1 MAAAGKTRKIF
12 DGRYEILSIVGRG
25 ACSVVYHARH
35 AMAPASE
42 VALKVLLTQRDH
54 SSNGDR
60 LRKEALAMVSCRHRY
75 VIRLD
80 DFHSVGDLCYLSM
93 EYAPESDL
101 RRFAATKGGQL
112 TPAQLEVF
120 LLQAADA
127 LGFIHRAGI
136 VHRDLKPDNILV
148 VNEKESRLADFG
160 VAVLP
165 GEESSIAELQR
176 GVGTMAY
183 MAPEVLEGV
192 RYDQRSDVY
201 ALAVTFYE
209 LLTGSH
215 PFESA
220 PLMKQ
225 LEVRREGAFPAL
237 QEVNPNIPVWLAQP
251 LMQALSYDAAK
262 RFPSGAELQAAIMTM
277 KRSGGTASK
286 RNAVAVPAEKP
297 APAPEQK
304 PAAKPPPRAA
314 PAATEPARS
323 KPPPAGPRPASPAE
337 TTPARAAPARPM
349 PAPEVRPQVQA
360 MPAPMAT
367 AAGNAAVAL
376 ATEPPVAAA
385 VTPAPVPAAT
395 AAEAAPATGLAGRAM
410 AGIADEPA
418 PRRAA
423 PPGSRQQSAP
433 RQSGPSLAQAA
444 AQAQQKA
451 DRAVRQKTT
460 LLNRE
465 TVSAVREEAQRQPRS
480 ELSRRD
486 PKKSALMAVSIA
498 VFFLI
503 IAQGN
508 LFLKRN
514 YNIDLAHSIMHFT
527 SSTPSDAPSL
537 LPPGTTGALD
547 FPALPGGVFTGSITD
562 LVPGQ
567 TATLSLLSYADQGF
581 VVVIAGIEGFRPAL
595 VQLDQKQPNGALR
608 VASNGMILDLTGQV
622 VEGEIVGYFRNIVT
636 GEEGEWRARAPQP

>member
-1 MAAAGKTRKIF
+1 MAA
-12 DGRYEILSIVGRG
+12 
-25 ACSVVYHARH
+25 
-35 AMAPASE
+35 
-42 VALKVLLTQRDH
+42 
-54 SSNGDR
+54 
-60 LRKEALAMVSCRHRY
+60 
-75 VIRLD
+75 
-80 DFHSVGDLCYLSM
+80 
-93 EYAPESDL
+93 
-101 RRFAATKGGQL
+101 
-112 TPAQLEVF
+112 
-120 LLQAADA
+120 
-127 LGFIHRAGI
+127 
-136 VHRDLKPDNILV
+136 
-148 VNEKESRLADFG
+148 
-160 VAVLP
+160 
-165 GEESSIAELQR
+165 
-176 GVGTMAY
+176 
-183 MAPEVLEGV
+183 
-192 RYDQRSDVY
+192 
-201 ALAVTFYE
+201 
-209 LLTGSH
+209 
-215 PFESA
+215 
-220 PLMKQ
+220 
-225 LEVRREGAFPAL
+225 
-237 QEVNPNIPVWLAQP
+237 
-251 LMQALSYDAAK
+251 
-262 RFPSGAELQAAIMTM
+262 
-277 KRSGGTASK
+277 
-286 RNAVAVPAEKP
+286 
-297 APAPEQK
+297 
-304 PAAKPPPRAA
+304 
-314 PAATEPARS
+314 
-323 KPPPAGPRPASPAE
+323 
-337 TTPARAAPARPM
+337 
-349 PAPEVRPQVQA
+349 
-360 MPAPMAT
+360 

-376 ATEPPVAAA
+376 ATEPPVAAPT
-385 VTPAPVPAAT
+385 TPAPVPAAM

-410 AGIADEPA
+410 AGLGDEPA

-465 TVSAVREEAQRQPRS
+465 TVSAVREEAQKQPRSERS

-503 IAQGN
+503 LAQGN

-514 YNIDLAHSIMHFT
+514 YNIDLAHSIMHFA

-537 LPPGTTGALD
+537 LPPGTAGALD

-581 VVVIAGIEGFRPAL
+581 VVVIAGIEGWRPAL